1 MSECKGFFY
10 QKTAKKFSNKL
21 ETNKT
26 KVERLFVKVANNW
39 FDRTHCR
46 KRSAF
51 SCYLYLYLSVDG
63 LVDASIFIVISVL
76 EPVHRLCS
84 LTS

>member
-1 MSECKGFFY
+1 
-10 QKTAKKFSNKL
+10 
-21 ETNKT
+21 
-26 KVERLFVKVANNW
+26 
-39 FDRTHCR
+39 
-46 KRSAF
+46 
-51 SCYLYLYLSVDG
+51 LSVDG